1 MSHEVTYNASFII
14 KMVHLFKTRVKDKNI
29 TIKEGTGSG
38 AQSFCGAVDKDGR
51 AYSADINK
59 YTVNNVK
66 VRNQ

>member
-1 MSHEVTYNASFII
+1 MKDINDHGPTFEA
-14 KMVHLFKTRVKDKNI
+14 LAQKDKNI

-66 VRNQ
+66 VRNQCSQVS

>member
-1 MSHEVTYNASFII
+1 MKDINDHGPTFEA
-14 KMVHLFKTRVKDKNI
+14 LPPKDKNI

-66 VRNQ
+66 VRKQCSQIS